1 MYKKYEKAG
10 LLATRFVGKI
20 LLSKLVED
28 KKIQPDFVFFW
39 PPFGQKKCNL
49 EIATC

>member
-28 KKIQPDFVFFW
+28 KKIQPDFVV
-39 PPFGQKKCNL
+39 FGLPLDKKN
-49 EIATC
+49 AT